1 MFREIRRSEKIRE
14 NDKKRSEEYKKIK
27 PEKELTI
34 SELNALVFEEIMK
47 SSREA

>member
-14 NDKKRSEEYKKIK
+14 NDKRNEEYKKIK
-27 PEKELTI
+27 PEKEHTI